1 MGVDPELRRL
11 EDADSVR
18 RLSALGTV
26 AKVPFVYR
34 VHQKPDALKMQ
45 ELRSFLSGLGITIN
59 GKSDSIKTKELSN
72 VLRAIVGKPE
82 EPLVSRVMIR
92 TMQKANYS
100 TECLGHYG
108 LAFKYYCHF
117 TSPIRRYA
125 DLLVH
130 RAIKD
135 QIHKGK
141 YIGVKGHYMNAL
153 DDVCKHISETERNSM
168 ELERKITK
176 YYHIIYMQGH
186 LGEEFDGIVSGVRA
200 HGIYVELPNTVEGFV
215 SFDSL
220 DEYYIVDEKTY
231 TAVGEVSGKT
241 LTLGQPVRIKVSEVV
256 PEDGYIDFDII

>member
-1 MGVDPELRRL
+1 
-11 EDADSVR
+11 
-18 RLSALGTV
+18 
-26 AKVPFVYR
+26 
-34 VHQKPDALKMQ
+34 
-45 ELRSFLSGLGITIN
+45 
-59 GKSDSIKTKELSN
+59 
-72 VLRAIVGKPE
+72 
-82 EPLVSRVMIR
+82 
-92 TMQKANYS
+92 
-100 TECLGHYG
+100 
-108 LAFKYYCHF
+108 
-117 TSPIRRYA
+117 
-125 DLLVH
+125 
-130 RAIKD
+130 
-135 QIHKGK
+135 
-141 YIGVKGHYMNAL
+141 MNAL